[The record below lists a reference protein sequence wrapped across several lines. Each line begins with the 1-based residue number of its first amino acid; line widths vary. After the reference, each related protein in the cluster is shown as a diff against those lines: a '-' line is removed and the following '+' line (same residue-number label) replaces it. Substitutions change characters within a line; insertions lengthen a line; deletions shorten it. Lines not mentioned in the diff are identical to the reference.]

1 MTNENKQSW
10 KDIRIKE
17 INDMGYKC
25 DDSHP
30 CFDEVQAIYSAP
42 EGLRSYKEFKDWQR
56 LQAVNNSILEPR

>member
-1 MTNENKQSW
+1 MNEKNNNW
-10 KDIRIKE
+10 KDARIAE
-17 INDMGYKC
+17 INAMGYVC

-56 LQAVNNSILEPR
+56 LQARNNSILEPR

>member
-1 MTNENKQSW
+1 
-10 KDIRIKE
+10 
-17 INDMGYKC
+17 MGYKC

-30 CFDEVQAIYSAP
+30 YFDEVQAIYSAP